1 VNLQKAVFIWPI
13 RPPFAKGDTVSY
25 PAKILSIGLAFV
37 CSLVLPTMAVCQ
49 TSLDELARDVDRTE
63 SVRAVKQLQRTYA
76 QYSQFGLWKEMADL
90 YATNAAYIFDDETI
104 KGRKAIG
111 GYLASHEGRGQ
122 QGLKPGAVHTQII
135 DHPVVN
141 LSVDGESAKGRWYGF
156 FLLSDSEGNA
166 SIQGGVFEN
175 EYVRE
180 DGKWKIGVYHFYP
193 QYAGPYETGWTNW
206 RGRDLAILPYHFTPD
221 ESGIPIPL
229 PVGAASKNKVTLE
242 ELEER
247 IAVMNDEQLVRN
259 LQAAY
264 GYYVNRRMW
273 DDVTDLFDERG
284 VYEFGGNGIYVGV
297 KGVRKAHERMG
308 SAGLTH
314 GVLND
319 RLQFDTV
326 ASITPGRREA
336 HVRGI
341 ELGMLGEA
349 DKGEAWW
356 EVSVYDNRFVKENGI
371 WKVREMRVFPLFR
384 SEYSKGWGKSRI
396 VEKLS
401 GALAPD
407 QPLPTADVGEQDR
420 LVPAF
425 VSRHPV
431 TGKPIT
437 APAGMKLVATR
448 PLTGAIAAPKAR
460 QTKLDR
466 ATRMK
471 EAARKLMVARAYDGA
486 EHVST
491 AYGFYAD
498 DSQWN
503 WLSAIFG
510 KNGTKQIPFAGYY
523 TGYDRISHALFLEY
537 GDPVDVATAKKAA
550 IAFHW
555 RIQPVINVAPDGRSA
570 RLRTYLFHP
579 NTSKTGSS
587 TLFGAMYP
595 DDHLILEDG
604 VWRLWNLSL
613 DEPYFEMPN
622 WKGGW
627 SAARDREALAQT
639 PRAAPPSA
647 LASANTNTPPR
658 PKFFFGAA
666 LVAEY
671 RPDVPITEL
680 GKLQEHFR
688 GGTGETWEWPK
699 ILPMWWGYKNPVSGR
714 TPDLFLP
721 NCVPCDFA
729 PGMNMLKHGYLLPS
743 TDPVKSED

>member
-1 VNLQKAVFIWPI
+1 MLI
-13 RPPFAKGDTVSY
+13 RAE
-25 PAKILSIGLAFV
+25 SIRV
-37 CSLVLPTMAVCQ
+37 I
-49 TSLDELARDVDRTE
+49 
-63 SVRAVKQLQRTYA
+63 KQLQRTYA
-76 QYSQFGLWKEMADL
+76 QYSQYGLWNEMADL
-90 YATNAAYIFDDETI
+90 FGTNAIYIFDGDTI

-111 GYLASHEGRGQ
+111 AYLTSHEGGGQ
-122 QGLKPGAVHTQII
+122 QGLRPGAVHTQII

-141 LSVDGESAKGRWYGF
+141 LSVDGESGRGRWYGF
-156 FLLSDSEGNA
+156 FLLSDSQGNA

-180 DGKWKIGVYHFYP
+180 EGKWKISVHHFYP
-193 QYAGPYETGWTNW
+193 QYAGTYETGWTNW
-206 RGRDLAILPYHFTPD
+206 QGRELSILPYHFTPD
-221 ESGIPIPL
+221 ESGLPIP
-229 PVGAASKNKVTLE
+229 PPIGVAPKSKATLK
-242 ELEER
+242 ELEAR

-273 DDVTDLFDERG
+273 DDVTDLFADQG
-284 VYEFGGNGIYVGV
+284 VYEFGGNGIYGGAQ
-297 KGVRKAHERMG
+297 GVRKAHERMG
-308 SAGLTH
+308 PAGLTH

-326 ASITPGRREA
+326 VSIAPGRREA
-336 HVRGI
+336 YVRGI
-341 ELGMLGEA
+341 EMGLLGEA

-356 EVSVYDNRFVKENGI
+356 EVSVYNNRFVKESGI

-384 SEYSKGWGKSRI
+384 SEYRKGWGKSRI
-396 VEKLS
+396 VETLS
-401 GALAPD
+401 GALTPD
-407 QPLPTADVGEQDR
+407 RPLPAAETGGQDR

-425 VSRHPV
+425 VSVHPV
-431 TGKPIT
+431 TGKQI
-437 APAGMKLVATR
+437 APPPGMKLVATQ
-448 PLTGAIAAPKAR
+448 PLTGTIAEPKAK
-460 QTKLDR
+460 QA
-466 ATRMK
+466 ATDMAIRMK

-486 EHVST
+486 EHVSSS
-491 AYGFYAD
+491 YGFYAD

-503 WLSAIFG
+503 WLSALFG
-510 KNGTKQIPFAGYY
+510 KTGTKQIPFAGYY

-537 GDPVDVATAKKAA
+537 GDPVDVATAKMET

-579 NTSKTGSS
+579 NTSKAGSS

-595 DDHLILEDG
+595 DDHLILEEG

-627 SAARDREALAQT
+627 SAARDKESVAQM
-639 PRAAPPSA
+639 PRADTPPAAAP
-647 LASANTNTPPR
+647 ANTNASPR
-658 PKFFFGAA
+658 PRHFFGAA

-714 TPDLFLP
+714 TPELFLP

-729 PGMNMLKHGYLLPS
+729 PDMNMVKHGYLLPP